1 LSTISKHRIQNW
13 LAFIFLGIGA
23 LLTAILGLFAH
34 VRATATPCPPQVSRR
49 VVGDG
54 PMRAGAQVSGRFGR
68 CNGGAAGDTSCRNEE
83 AP

>member
-34 VRATATPCPPQVSRR
+34 VRATATPLSTAGVAACRR
-49 VVGDG
+49 RQ
-54 PMRAGAQVSGRFGR
+54 PHACRRAGIG
-68 CNGGAAGDTSCRNEE
+68 
-83 AP
+83 